1 MIILNRKI
9 CKKLNWNGDTPTD
22 TDHILTRYTHRDWP
36 YYNHWPYYNEPYET
50 FYQISDLRNWQDHH
64 KIIMIIFCSTFAR
77 HKPKTFYYYC
87 YKKFNLAQFQ
97 MELKGKLD
105 VISNNSFDLF
115 LEEFKTCFNN
125 FVPLNEKIIRL
136 YKRFCD

>member
-1 MIILNRKI
+1 
-9 CKKLNWNGDTPTD
+9 
-22 TDHILTRYTHRDWP
+22 
-36 YYNHWPYYNEPYET
+36 
-50 FYQISDLRNWQDHH
+50 
-64 KIIMIIFCSTFAR
+64 MIIFCSTFAR

-87 YKKFNLAQFQ
+87 YKKFSLAQFQ

-125 FVPLNEKIIRL
+125 FVPLNEKKIRL

>member
-1 MIILNRKI
+1 
-9 CKKLNWNGDTPTD
+9 
-22 TDHILTRYTHRDWP
+22 
-36 YYNHWPYYNEPYET
+36 
-50 FYQISDLRNWQDHH
+50 
-64 KIIMIIFCSTFAR
+64 
-77 HKPKTFYYYC
+77 
-87 YKKFNLAQFQ
+87 

-125 FVPLNEKIIRL
+125 FVPLNEKKISL